1 MVALRARDFNPS
13 AQTHRHCRLPFVA
26 VATLLGFCCLA
37 LTARPSRAQEPAAR
51 ADDFVERV
59 GVATHWGYSDTPYGM
74 EYEKVRALLAASGI
88 RHVRDGFHPRLLDLY
103 AKHGIR
109 ATVIFNPGDAAQVV
123 ETVKANRPL
132 IAMVEGPNEVNLFAQ
147 SAAYHGQGFPEG
159 PRAWMNDLYR
169 ALKAD
174 PATAP
179 VPVIAP
185 STAAADANARLAPL
199 SAFDHTVMHSYAG
212 GQMPSRSLTGEIN
225 NNVSG
230 AYQILGPGSVLKPI
244 VVTESGYHTALGSSV
259 VLAGAQPGVSEKAQA
274 KYLPRH
280 FAEYFNAGIV
290 RTFTYEFVDEFPDYE
305 NDERRATNA
314 EACFGIVKRDLTPK
328 PAYTALK
335 RLLGL
340 LGEARWDPAGKSWV
354 RPAPAF
360 RPGALSFTLSGDTK
374 NVHHTLLQKANGDF
388 YLLLWQ
394 EVSSFDTTKRENVT
408 NADARVTLSLAGRA
422 ANVAVYRPFA
432 SSDPVQTSDAATKTL
447 ALFVPD
453 DVLVVRLTPG
463 GALPAR
469 TPPPAPPSGLS
480 AVTTN
485 ASAVLSW
492 RPEVGRNKPEGFF
505 VYRMG
510 AFVGRVTGT
519 TTFRDPD
526 RLLPGAGYAYQVA
539 AYDAAGRVSPR
550 ASVVAQTKNEFPDLV
565 VTDISWTVG
574 SARAGKPLTLR
585 ATIVNKGSA
594 PTPAGIVHGV
604 AFSVGGR
611 PGVLCWSDTFS
622 GPLAPG
628 EARTVTA
635 NNGPSGN
642 KTWTPDASGSYRLSA
657 TVDDVHRIPE
667 SDDTNNTLEKTVTV
681 P

>member
-1 MVALRARDFNPS
+1 M
-13 AQTHRHCRLPFVA
+13 
-26 VATLLGFCCLA
+26 
-37 LTARPSRAQEPAAR
+37 
-51 ADDFVERV
+51 
-59 GVATHWGYSDTPYGM
+59 ATHWGYSDTPYGM

-109 ATVIFNPGDAAQVV
+109 TTVLFNPGDASQVV

-159 PRAWMNDLYR
+159 PRAWMNDLYH

-225 NNVSG
+225 NNIAG
-230 AYQILGPGSVLKPI
+230 AYRILGPGSVLKPI

-259 VLAGAQPGVSEKAQA
+259 VLGGAQPGVSEKAQA

-290 RTFTYEFVDEFPDYE
+290 RTFTYEFVDEFADYAT
-305 NDERRATNA
+305 DERQATNA
-314 EACFGIVKRDLTPK
+314 EACFGIVKRDLKPK

-340 LGEARWDPAGKSWV
+340 LGEARWDPVAQKWV
-354 RPAPAF
+354 RPAPTF
-360 RPGALSFTLSGDTK
+360 RPRALSFTLSGDTK
-374 NVHHTLLQKANGDF
+374 NVHHTLLQKADGDF

-394 EVSSFDTTKRENVT
+394 EVSSFDTTKREDIT
-408 NADARVTLSLAGRA
+408 NPDARVTLSLAAPA
-422 ANVAVYRPFA
+422 AVTVFRPTATPIPSTQRIFLLQRKVAL
-432 SSDPVQTSDAATKTL
+432 S
-447 ALFVPD
+447 VPD
-453 DVLVVRLTPG
+453 DVLVVRVTPE
-463 GALPAR
+463 AVLPAR
-469 TPPPAPPSGLS
+469 TAPPAPPRGLS
-480 AVTTN
+480 ATATN
-485 ASAVLSW
+485 ASATLSW
-492 RPEVGRNKPEGFF
+492 QPEMGRNKPVGYF

-510 AFVGRVTGT
+510 AFVGRVTG

-526 RLLPGAGYAYQVA
+526 RLLPGAGYAYEIA
-539 AYDAAGRVSPR
+539 AYDAAGRMSPR
-550 ASVVAQTKNEFPDLV
+550 VTLVAQTKNEFPDLI
-565 VTDISWTVG
+565 VTDVG
-574 SARAGKPLTLR
+574 WEGAPQVGKPLTLR
-585 ATIVNKGSA
+585 ATIVNKGTA
-594 PTPAGIVHGV
+594 PTPVGVVHGV
-604 AFSVGGR
+604 AFSVKGT
-611 PGVLCWSDTFS
+611 VVCWSDTFS

-628 EARTVTA
+628 ESRTVIA
-635 NNGPSGN
+635 NNGPGGN
-642 KTWTPDASGSYRLSA
+642 KTWTPPASGSYRLSA
-657 TVDDVHRIPE
+657 TVDDVQRIPE
-667 SDDTNNTLEKTVTV
+667 SDDTNNTLEKSVAI